1 MTTAET
7 IIGDA
12 FSEVTNSGDEAPI
25 KADDMQ
31 FAIRTLNRMVL
42 SWNFP
47 IGWTVI
53 VNPADLI
60 TVTAIAE
67 EALVKNLAAKLA
79 PAYDSIV
86 TTELKGA
93 ARGSLASLRRAVI
106 TIQPSR
112 LPSRLPT
119 GTGNALT
126 STFYPPQGA
135 ELINEDGASI
145 LLEE

>member
-1 MTTAET
+1 
-7 IIGDA
+7 
-12 FSEVTNSGDEAPI
+12 
-25 KADDMQ
+25 
-31 FAIRTLNRMVL
+31 MVL

-60 TVTAIAE
+60 TVTAVAE
-67 EALVKNLAAKLA
+67 EALVKNLALKLA
-79 PAYDSIV
+79 PSYDSIV

-119 GTGNALT
+119 GTGNAIT
-126 STFYPPQGA
+126 STFYPPRGP

-145 LLEE
+145 LLED

>member
-7 IIGDA
+7 IISDA

-25 KADDMQ
+25 EADDMQ

-60 TVTAIAE
+60 TVTAVAE
-67 EALVKNLAAKLA
+67 EALVKNLALKLA
-79 PAYDSIV
+79 PSYDSIV

-119 GTGNALT
+119 GTGNAIT
-126 STFYPPQGA
+126 STFYPPRGA
-135 ELINEDGASI
+135 ELIQEEGGSI
-145 LLEE
+145 LLEN